1 MKLSEMIYKLNAI
14 VLAVDKADKI
24 VGYNDFAKSKL
35 GEQLNKDSCIKAIF
49 EKWNLDQST
58 GLISAKLEDKSFV
71 FIQFYTTDLQHT
83 FYVSLPIYGLQKLFE
98 EKETLKTL
106 NKNLS
111 AVIDVSYDGI
121 YITDKHGKT
130 LKTNSAIERITG
142 IPKEYYIGKNVDELI
157 DRGILRG
164 SVTHLVQKNK
174 RTASLVQE
182 NYEGKPTLLTGV
194 PLFDENGN
202 VEQVITNIRDLSD
215 LKDLETELT
224 KARKLN
230 EEYRKKLSLLKEQ
243 AHFKQGAV
251 VQSEEM
257 LKIYET
263 AERIANIDATVL
275 ITGETGVG
283 KDVLANYI
291 FSKSTRS
298 TDGEFI
304 KVNCGA
310 IPEELLE
317 SELFGYEAG
326 AFTGANPKGK
336 IGLFEAA
343 HNGVLFLDEVG
354 ELPLNLQVK
363 LLRVIQERE
372 IQKIGGIQFKKV
384 NVRIIAA
391 SNQNLKDMVDKGTFR
406 EDLYYCINVIPLRL
420 SPLRERRA
428 DILPLMNVVL
438 EEVNERYGMNK
449 TFSESLKKFFYS
461 YKWSGN
467 VRELSNLVE
476 RLVVTTPNNLVD
488 MEDLPLEY
496 SISEKIGQD
505 DTVSI
510 PPLKDVV
517 ESAERKVF
525 SLAAE
530 KAGSTY
536 EIAKLLGI
544 SQTTAVRRM
553 QKYGIECSEK

>member
-1 MKLSEMIYKLNAI
+1 
-14 VLAVDKADKI
+14 
-24 VGYNDFAKSKL
+24 
-35 GEQLNKDSCIKAIF
+35 
-49 EKWNLDQST
+49 
-58 GLISAKLEDKSFV
+58 
-71 FIQFYTTDLQHT
+71 
-83 FYVSLPIYGLQKLFE
+83 
-98 EKETLKTL
+98 
-106 NKNLS
+106 
-111 AVIDVSYDGI
+111 
-121 YITDKHGKT
+121 
-130 LKTNSAIERITG
+130 
-142 IPKEYYIGKNVDELI
+142 
-157 DRGILRG
+157 
-164 SVTHLVQKNK
+164 
-174 RTASLVQE
+174 VQE

-230 EEYRKKLSLLKEQ
+230 EVYRKKLSLLKEQ
-243 AHFKQGAV
+243 VHFKQGAV
-251 VQSEEM
+251 VQSEQM
-257 LKIYET
+257 IKIDE
-263 AERIANIDATVL
+263 TVL

-310 IPEELLE
+310 IPGELLE

-343 HNGVLFLDEVG
+343 HNGVLFLDAVG

-391 SNQNLKDMVDKGTFR
+391 SNRNLKEMVDKGSFR
-406 EDLYYCINVIPLRL
+406 EDLYYRINVIPLRL

-428 DILPLMNVVL
+428 DILPLM
-438 EEVNERYGMNK
+438 
-449 TFSESLKKFFYS
+449 
-461 YKWSGN
+461 
-467 VRELSNLVE
+467 
-476 RLVVTTPNNLVD
+476 
-488 MEDLPLEY
+488 
-496 SISEKIGQD
+496 
-505 DTVSI
+505 
-510 PPLKDVV
+510 
-517 ESAERKVF
+517 
-525 SLAAE
+525 
-530 KAGSTY
+530 
-536 EIAKLLGI
+536 
-544 SQTTAVRRM
+544 
-553 QKYGIECSEK
+553 